1 MKAHWTN
8 AFYGVLD
15 YLAYPLGLLLLA
27 PVIVRGLGMERYG
40 IWAVV
45 NAMLNTGAIVAS
57 GFGDANIRL
66 VAIARGKRQRDALI
80 NTVRSAL
87 GIHLLLGMM
96 VAVIGWLIS
105 PALTQSALKNHAALR
120 SDCLWSFRIA
130 AVLIL
135 IRALETVCVSTQRA
149 FARYGA
155 AIQVSVVARLL
166 SLLAAGMIPLY
177 SHYVWVIMAATLT
190 ASILSLWIQF
200 GQLRRLLGVS
210 SLPPMIHL
218 EKSREILRFGG
229 FTWIQASSTLL
240 FGQVDRIIAATMFGA
255 TAVASYSLCVQLA
268 QPIYGVSAAGLH
280 FIFPL
285 LASGSCMSAT
295 LSMRRSILK
304 AFAANAA
311 FAAVALSALL
321 FSGNAIL
328 GAWGGASLASAGA
341 PLLPAI
347 AWSAALSSLSVT
359 GCYSLLALGKP
370 RIVTGLNLL
379 GGFAMFAAIPILTRH
394 YELAGIAY
402 ARLLFGPATLLVYL
416 PLFFSLTNRTQRVGG
431 TNAGSICEES

>member
-1 MKAHWTN
+1 
-8 AFYGVLD
+8 
-15 YLAYPLGLLLLA
+15 
-27 PVIVRGLGMERYG
+27 
-40 IWAVV
+40 
-45 NAMLNTGAIVAS
+45 
-57 GFGDANIRL
+57 
-66 VAIARGKRQRDALI
+66 
-80 NTVRSAL
+80 
-87 GIHLLLGMM
+87 
-96 VAVIGWLIS
+96 
-105 PALTQSALKNHAALR
+105 
-120 SDCLWSFRIA
+120 
-130 AVLIL
+130 
-135 IRALETVCVSTQRA
+135 
-149 FARYGA
+149 
-155 AIQVSVVARLL
+155 
-166 SLLAAGMIPLY
+166 MIPLY
-177 SHYVWVIMAATLT
+177 SHYVWVIMAATLA

-210 SLPPMIHL
+210 SLLPMIHP

-295 LSMRRSILK
+295 PSMRRWILK

-328 GAWGGASLASAGA
+328 SAWGGASLASAGA

-359 GCYSLLALGKP
+359 GCYSLLAL
-370 RIVTGLNLL
+370 
-379 GGFAMFAAIPILTRH
+379 GFAMFAAIPILTRH

-416 PLFFSLTNRTQRVGG
+416 PLFFSLTNRTQRAGG